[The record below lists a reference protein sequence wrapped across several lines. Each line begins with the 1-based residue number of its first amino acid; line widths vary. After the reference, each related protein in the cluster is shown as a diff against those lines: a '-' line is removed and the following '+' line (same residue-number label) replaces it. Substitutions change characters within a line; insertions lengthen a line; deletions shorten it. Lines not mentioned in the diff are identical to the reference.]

1 MIDSNTPYHVVQ
13 IIHDTWPQL
22 FRNKMT
28 GKLDPEE
35 KVLEGLY
42 DTEEQD
48 ERLLLRL
55 QSQTREDS

>member
-22 FRNKMT
+22 YRGNMT

-35 KVLEGLY
+35 RVLVDLY

-55 QSQTREDS
+55 QSETREDS